1 MSIALIFLLCLK
13 IASSPTNWQNIH
25 SDLGFEKIIF
35 NQDNIYAQNN
45 GVLTEFNTILRKF
58 NIPNID
64 NIDCNISD
72 FEIIN
77 DDFWILCENGTLRNH
92 SDNLVLNHL
101 ILDSAY
107 HINFYNNSV
116 FMLYE
121 KNEVHGVIE
130 ISYSND
136 QLTYQDYYD
145 GFASFGTTFS
155 KSIVFQNKIYIQS
168 NNGLYVGNLDQN
180 LKNNSSWTKYFDSTS
195 LLDVI
200 VFNGQLFAICEDGIR
215 IMDENYAFNANPD
228 IQVPAIDFIDSFN
241 YNDFELYILHGSGI
255 LKINQNHQFSS
266 EYELSLSKASSIL
279 VKEDIIYL
287 SHIDQGLWILNTN
300 IQKCSPNTLLSSNIE
315 SLTFNDGILYGV
327 SRKGAFSY
335 DGSIFENFLSNN
347 FDSSFYI
354 VNTDCNNFN
363 ATQLD
368 YVPGSKISSGLVA
381 HNNTL
386 FIPNSGI
393 LPDEDNKG
401 GLILIDPVAKDLI
414 DIISSDQ
421 LEGLDGIYYNDLSN
435 GYLTINQV
443 LKDDYNNIWI
453 VNPYSE
459 TERKILKYFNT
470 SDFTWNSI
478 TAQDNISY
486 LPQEISFDQ
495 WGRIWIGFRNESTI
509 DGNLYSSGGI
519 KLVTLDGNWINI
531 ENLDSLPGDD
541 RNVNVWSLDF
551 GKFENK
557 DILWI
562 LTSNGVQGYSITG
575 NRIDPVYPID
585 FFTNIP
591 FQKGDKIR
599 VDPSNN
605 VWIITNHSGLRVIK
619 NDLSFWPSQ
628 DGITAQ
634 NSDLKTDNLT
644 DVAFDY
650 ENGRVFL
657 SSEKGLSVFDVPFSN
672 NPISERIRISPN
684 PFILNE
690 HSLLEI
696 DNISYGTEVV
706 VMTIDGRVLK
716 KNQIPYNENKVT
728 FTDLSNFDTGIYFIV
743 VKNEHSKTNV
753 AKLAIIK

>member
-25 SDLGFEKIIF
+25 SDLSFEKIIL
-35 NQDNIYAQNN
+35 NQDNIYALNN
-45 GVLTEFNTILRKF
+45 GVLTEFDTILRKF
-58 NIPNID
+58 NISNID

-77 DDFWILCENGTLRNH
+77 DDIWILCENGTLRNH

-130 ISYSND
+130 INYSND

-145 GFASFGTTFS
+145 GFVSFGTTFS
-155 KSIVFQNKIYIQS
+155 KSIIFQNKIYIQS

-180 LKNNSSWTKYFDSTS
+180 LKNNSSWTKYFDSTC
-195 LLDVI
+195 LLDVV
-200 VFNGQLFAICEDGIR
+200 VFNGQLFVICEDGIR
-215 IMDENYAFNANPD
+215 IMDENYAFNTNPD
-228 IQVPAIDFIDSFN
+228 IQIPEIDFIDSFS
-241 YNDFELYILHGSGI
+241 YNDFELYILHSNGI
-255 LKINQNHQFSS
+255 LKINQNHQVSL

-354 VNTDCNNFN
+354 MNTDCNNFN

-421 LEGLDGIYYNDLSN
+421 LEGLDGIYYDDLSN

-470 SDFTWNSI
+470 SDFTWNSVI
-478 TAQDNISY
+478 AQDDISY

-519 KLVTLDGNWINI
+519 KLVTLDGNWIDI
-531 ENLDSLPGDD
+531 ENLDTLPGDD

-557 DILWI
+557 DILWM

-585 FFTNIP
+585 FFTNLP

-634 NSDLKTDNLT
+634 NSDLKTDNLS

-672 NPISERIRISPN
+672 NPISESIRISPN

-743 VKNEHSKTNV
+743 VKSENSKTNV